1 MTRNTEGALIVA
13 ASVLAAFAVTLV
25 NFAQERT
32 VDAQTALT
40 FLVFLIAFGGLHL
53 AVRAFAPKATP
64 LLLAPVTALTALG
77 FFQIYRLDFATAT
90 IRASSQR
97 WWILIAAG
105 LASLTLLLFNRSS
118 ISILRRY
125 RNITLLISLVLIL
138 LPNLPAGWGFP
149 LRGLSVNGSRLWVL
163 LDVGFT
169 TFQFQPAEL
178 AKLGLVA
185 YVAGYL
191 ADHQRAL
198 REARRHIGPIAFPEP
213 RQLIP
218 LLITWGVSVLILISQ
233 RDLGASLLLFVGFVL
248 LLYAATGT
256 TGYLVA
262 GGFLGVIAGV
272 ASYIAFDHVQ
282 RRVIAWI
289 APFEHYEDEGFQIA
303 QGLFAMGTG
312 SLSGAG
318 PGLGRPDL
326 IPNAATDF
334 IFAAVGEELGFAGTV
349 SVIALFAL
357 TISVG
362 LGIAFRSRDTF
373 RKLLAAGLTFVLAV
387 QTILIIGGVVRLVPL
402 TGITLPFMSYGGSA
416 LVGNMILI
424 ALLLRISHEEAP

>member
-1 MTRNTEGALIVA
+1 M
-13 ASVLAAFAVTLV
+13 LAAFAVTLV
-25 NFAQERT
+25 NFAQERS

-40 FLVFLIAFGGLHL
+40 FLVFLIAFGGLHM
-53 AVRAFAPKATP
+53 AVRACAPRATP

-77 FFQIYRLDFATAT
+77 LHRDLPARLRHRNRQGQLSEVVDTDRGGSGFFA
-90 IRASSQR
+90 
-97 WWILIAAG
+97 
-105 LASLTLLLFNRSS
+105 LLLFEPGLDLDLAP
-118 ISILRRY
+118 ISKHH
-125 RNITLLISLVLIL
+125 
-138 LPNLPAGWGFP
+138 PAHLAGADPAPQLACRLGVPAAWAYQSTAPGCGF
-149 LRGLSVNGSRLWVL
+149 V

-169 TFQFQPAEL
+169 TLQFQPAEL

-233 RDLGASLLLFVGFVL
+233 RDLGASLLLFAGFVL

-272 ASYIAFDHVQ
+272 ASYLAFDHVQ
-282 RRVIAWI
+282 RRVIAWM

-349 SVIALFAL
+349 SVIALFRPHHC
-357 TISVG
+357 G
-362 LGIAFRSRDTF
+362 GPRD
-373 RKLLAAGLTFVLAV
+373 
-387 QTILIIGGVVRLVPL
+387 RLP
-402 TGITLPFMSYGGSA
+402 
-416 LVGNMILI
+416 
-424 ALLLRISHEEAP
+424 

>member
-1 MTRNTEGALIVA
+1 MTRNSEGATIVA
-13 ASVLAAFAVTLV
+13 ASVLAGFGVSLV
-25 NFAQERT
+25 NFAQDRSI
-32 VDAQTALT
+32 DAQTALT
-40 FLVFLIAFGGLHL
+40 FLVFVIGFGGLHL

-64 LLLAPVTALTALG
+64 LLVAPVAALTALG
-77 FFQIYRLDFATAT
+77 FFQIYRLDLASTT
-90 IRASSQR
+90 DRAGLQR
-97 WWILIAAG
+97 WWILIATG
-105 LASLTLLLFNRSS
+105 LAAMVLALLARTSVSVF
-118 ISILRRY
+118 RRY
-125 RNITLLISLVLIL
+125 RNITLLVSFVLLL
-138 LPNLPAGWGFP
+138 LPNLPSAWGFP
-149 LRGLSVNGSRLWVL
+149 LRGLSVNGSRLWIV

-169 TFQFQPAEL
+169 SLQFQPAEL
-178 AKLGLVA
+178 AKLGLVI
-185 YVAGYL
+185 YVAAYL

-198 REARRHIGPIAFPEP
+198 REAKRHIGPIAFPEP
-213 RQLIP
+213 RQLLP
-218 LLITWGVSVLILISQ
+218 LLITWGISVLILISQ

-256 TGYLVA
+256 TGYLVT
-262 GGFLGVIAGV
+262 GGLLGAIAGI
-272 ASYIAFDHVQ
+272 ASYMAFDHVQ
-282 RRVIAWI
+282 RRVIGWL

-326 IPNAATDF
+326 IPNASTDF

-357 TISVG
+357 VVAVG
-362 LGIAFRSRDTF
+362 LGIAFRSRDIF

-387 QTILIIGGVVRLVPL
+387 QTFLIIGGIVRIVPL

-416 LVGNMILI
+416 LVGNLILV
-424 ALLLRISHEEAP
+424 ALLLRISHEEAA

>member
-1 MTRNTEGALIVA
+1 MTRNAEGAIIVA
-13 ASVLAAFAVTLV
+13 ACVLAGFGVTLV
-25 NFAQERT
+25 NFAQDLT
-32 VDAQTALT
+32 IDAQVALT
-40 FLVFLIAFGGLHL
+40 FLVFLIGFGGLHL

-64 LLLAPVTALTALG
+64 LLVAPVAALTALG
-77 FFQIYRLDFATAT
+77 FFQIYRLDLALGTN
-90 IRASSQR
+90 RAGLQR
-97 WWILIAAG
+97 WWILIACG
-105 LASLTLLLFNRSS
+105 LATLTLALLARTS
-118 ISILRRY
+118 ITILRRY
-125 RNITLLISLVLIL
+125 RNITLLISVILLL
-138 LPNLPAGWGFP
+138 LPNLPSDWGFP
-149 LRGLSVNGSRLWVL
+149 LRGLSVNGSRLWIV

-169 TFQFQPAEL
+169 SLQFQPAEL
-178 AKLGLVA
+178 AKLGLVI
-185 YVAGYL
+185 YVAAYL

-198 REARRHIGPIAFPEP
+198 REARRHLGPIDFPEP

-256 TGYLVA
+256 AGYLVA
-262 GGFLGVIAGV
+262 GAFLGLVAGIA
-272 ASYIAFDHVQ
+272 SFMAFEHVQ
-282 RRVIAWI
+282 RRVIGWL

-349 SVIALFAL
+349 SVLALFAL
-357 TISVG
+357 VVTVG
-362 LGIAFRSRDTF
+362 IGIAFRSRDTF
-373 RKLLAAGLTFVLAV
+373 RKLLAAGLTFVLGV
-387 QTILIIGGVVRLVPL
+387 QTFLIIGGIVRIVPL

-416 LVGNMILI
+416 LVGNLILV
-424 ALLLRISHEEAP
+424 ALLLRISHEETQ

>member
-13 ASVLAAFAVTLV
+13 ASVLAAFGVTLV
-25 NFAQERT
+25 NFAQERCRRP
-32 VDAQTALT
+32 DRA
-40 FLVFLIAFGGLHL
+40 HL
-53 AVRAFAPKATP
+53 SRLPDRLRRAPYGCAGVRAQSHS

-77 FFQIYRLDFATAT
+77 FFQIYRLDFAAGTD
-90 IRASSQR
+90 RASFQR

-118 ISILRRY
+118 ISVLRRY
-125 RNITLLISLVLIL
+125 RNITLLISMVLIL

-163 LDVGFT
+163 LDVGFN

-191 ADHQRAL
+191 ADHQKAL
-198 REARRHIGPIAFPEP
+198 REAGRHIGPIAFLEP

-262 GGFLGVIAGV
+262 GGFLGLIAGL
-272 ASYIAFDHVQ
+272 ASYLAFDHVQ
-282 RRVIAWI
+282 RRVIAWV

-312 SLSGAG
+312 SPLGAG
-318 PGLGRPDL
+318 PGLGRPR
-326 IPNAATDF
+326 ISSQRATDF

-349 SVIALFAL
+349 SVLALFAL

-362 LGIAFRSRDTF
+362 LGIAFRSRDIPQ
-373 RKLLAAGLTFVLAV
+373 AASGRAHLRSGRPDHLDHRRRCSA
-387 QTILIIGGVVRLVPL
+387 RAPHRHHPSHSCRMAA
-402 TGITLPFMSYGGSA
+402 LPWWGTP
-416 LVGNMILI
+416 ILI
-424 ALLLRISHEEAP
+424 ALLLRISHEEAT

>member
-40 FLVFLIAFGGLHL
+40 FLVFLIAFGGLHM

-90 IRASSQR
+90 VRASSQR

-105 LASLTLLLFNRSS
+105 LASLTLMLFNRSS

-138 LPNLPAGWGFP
+138 LPNLPSGWGFP

-163 LDVGFT
+163 LDAGIT

-198 REARRHIGPIAFPEP
+198 REAKRHIGPIAFPEP

-218 LLITWGVSVLILISQ
+218 LLITWGISVLILISQ

-416 LVGNMILI
+416 LVGNLILI